1 MTVIDHANFVRTRSI
16 GYANDILRSR
26 RLILELTHREFRS
39 RHLGSALG
47 FIWAF
52 THPAIMMVIYCV
64 VFIYAMP
71 TRDSVY
77 GKPFLL
83 WLLAGLVPWFLAAD
97 SIGGGASAVTDNRFL
112 VKKVVFRITLL
123 PVVRLL
129 SNLPVH
135 LFLLTTVICIF
146 WVRGSPPTW
155 YTLQALY
162 YLFSLMVFCLGCT
175 LLLSA
180 IVPFLKDLGQLV
192 AVILQIAFW
201 VTPLIWHFSGTPST
215 LAKTI
220 VNLNP
225 LCYIVEG
232 YRDSLVYHVAFWHHW
247 IITIYFWCVTFTMLL
262 IGGLVFSRLRAHFAD
277 VL

>member
-16 GYANDILRSR
+16 GYASDILRSR

-52 THPAIMMVIYCV
+52 THPAIMMTIYCI
-64 VFIYAMP
+64 VFTYAWHP
-71 TRDSVY
+71 APVND
-77 GKPFLL
+77 KPYLI
-83 WLLAGLVPWFLAAD
+83 WILAGLVPWFLAAD
-97 SIGGGASAVTDNRFL
+97 GIGGGATAVTDNRFL

-146 WVRGSPPTW
+146 WVRGVPPTW
-155 YTLQALY
+155 YTLQAIY
-162 YLFSLMVFCLGCT
+162 YLFALMTFCLGCS

-201 VTPLIWHFSGTPST
+201 VTPLIWHFDGTPSRLANT
-215 LAKTI
+215 L
-220 VNLNP
+220 VHLNP
-225 LCYIVEG
+225 LCYIIEG
-232 YRDSLVYHVAFWHHW
+232 YRDSLVYQIPFWRHW
-247 IITIYFWCVTFTMLL
+247 EITIYFWAVTFTMLL
-262 IGGLVFSRLRAHFAD
+262 VGGLVFSRLRAHFAD

>member
-16 GYANDILRSR
+16 GYASDILRSR

-52 THPAIMMVIYCV
+52 THPAIMMLIYCL
-64 VFIYAMP
+64 VFIYAWHP
-71 TRDSVY
+71 KDVA
-77 GKPFLL
+77 GKPYLI
-83 WLLAGLVPWFLAAD
+83 WILAGLVPWFLAAD
-97 SIGGGASAVTDNRFL
+97 GIGGGASAVTDNRFL

-135 LFLLTTVICIF
+135 LFLLAAVICIF
-146 WVRGSPPTW
+146 WARGVPPSW
-155 YTLQALY
+155 YTLQAIY
-162 YLFSLMVFCLGCT
+162 YLLALLTFCLGCS

-180 IVPFLKDLGQLV
+180 VVPFLKDLGQLV

-201 VTPLIWHFSGTPST
+201 VTPLIWHLDHPSALPQT
-215 LAKTI
+215 L
-220 VNLNP
+220 VFLNP
-225 LCYIVEG
+225 LAYIVEG

-247 IITIYFWCVTFTMLL
+247 LITIYFWCVTFTMLL
-262 IGGLVFSRLRAHFAD
+262 VGGLVFSRLRAHFAD